1 MAKTFCVGFPKSMV
15 KVEITAL
22 NRFFEKQP
30 IDFNLLEAINYSLSS
45 LFQTVMKTK
54 LHCLEN

>member
-1 MAKTFCVGFPKSMV
+1 MFKVG
-15 KVEITAL
+15 ITAL
-22 NRFFEKQP
+22 NWFFEKKT

-54 LHCLEN
+54 LRCLEN

>member
-1 MAKTFCVGFPKSMV
+1 MF